1 VSLDSV
7 KKIGII
13 SGATI
18 MIANMIGVGVY
29 TSLGYQLLGINST
42 MAVILLWTVGGL
54 VALCGALTYAE
65 LAVVFPRSGGEY
77 NFLSRLY
84 HPAIGFLS
92 GWVSITVGFAA
103 PMAAS
108 AMAFGDYFQNIL
120 EIDQK
125 LLAVLVVAGIM
136 VINIFSFSIGKKF
149 QASVTIMNIC
159 LISAFILFGWI
170 FADSSHFSINT
181 GAKGLADCFS
191 QSFAISLIYVSFAYS
206 GWNSITYI
214 ADDIEQPQKNI
225 PKILLLG
232 TSVVLLLY
240 VALNF
245 IFLYSTP
252 KEQFLI
258 AQPDGSW
265 GAQVKIALIAA
276 QNIFHKSGIPF
287 IVVILCIGF
296 IASVNSM
303 MIIGPRVSKVVG
315 KDLPLLKFLSI
326 ENGKEVPL
334 VSTLVQTG
342 IALLMILTSSFDQ
355 IITYIGFT
363 LSIFT
368 TLTVFGVFI
377 IRIKKLNQ
385 PGQYKTLG
393 FPLTPIIFIGLEFWM
408 IYNVIMDKGKLIPS
422 LVTFGIIL
430 LGLILYFANSY
441 IYKKSEN

>member
-1 VSLDSV
+1 MSLTT
-7 KKIGII
+7 KKIGLI

-18 MIANMIGVGVY
+18 MIANMVGVGVY
-29 TSLGYQLLGINST
+29 TSLGYQLWGMDST
-42 MAVILLWTVGGL
+42 MAVILLWAVGGL

-77 NFLSRLY
+77 NFLSKIY
-84 HPAIGFLS
+84 HPAVGFLS

-120 EIDQK
+120 EVNQK
-125 LLAVLVVAGIM
+125 LLAVCVILGITL
-136 VINIFSFSIGKKF
+136 INLLSFSVGKKF
-149 QASVTIMNIC
+149 QASVTIMNIA
-159 LISAFILFGWI
+159 LIVSFVAVGFIYSD
-170 FADSSHFSINT
+170 ASHFSISF
-181 GAKGLADCFS
+181 AQSDLSDCFS
-191 QSFAISLIYVSFAYS
+191 QSFAVSLIYVSFAYS

-214 ADDIEQPQKNI
+214 ADDIEKPQQNL
-225 PKILLLG
+225 PKILFLG
-232 TSVVLLLY
+232 TFVVLLLY

-252 KEQFLI
+252 KDQFLI
-258 AQPDGSW
+258 VSPEGETI

-276 QNIFHKSGIPF
+276 KNIFHQNGIPF
-287 IVVILCIGF
+287 IVLILSIGF

-303 MIIGPRVSKVVG
+303 MIIGPRVSKVIG
-315 KDLPLLKFLSI
+315 NDIKLLGFLSKDI
-326 ENGKEVPL
+326 YKEVP
-334 VSTLVQTG
+334 VISTLVQAS
-342 IALLMILTSSFDQ
+342 IAIIMILTSSFDE

-368 TLTVFGVFI
+368 TLTVLGVFI
-377 IRIKKLNQ
+377 IRKRKLNQ

-393 FPLTPIIFIGLEFWM
+393 FPITPVIFIGLELWM
-408 IYNVIMDKGKLIPS
+408 IFNVVMDKGKLIPS

-430 LGLILYFANSY
+430 LGLLIYFANSY
-441 IYKKSEN
+441 FYKKSEK

>member
-1 VSLDSV
+1 LPSA
-7 KKIGII
+7 KKIGLL

-18 MIANMIGVGVY
+18 MIANMVGVGVY
-29 TSLGYQLLGINST
+29 TSLGYQLLGISST
-42 MAVILLWTVGGL
+42 LAVVLLWAVGGL

-77 NFLSRLY
+77 NFLSRIY
-84 HPAIGFLS
+84 HPAVGFLS

-108 AMAFGDYFQNIL
+108 AMAFGEYFQNIA
-120 EIDQK
+120 ENGNQK
-125 LLAVLVVAGIM
+125 LLAAGVIVAITA
-136 VINIFSFSIGKKF
+136 INLLSFSVGKKF
-149 QASVTIMNIC
+149 QASVTIMNIA
-159 LISAFILFGWI
+159 LILCFIIFGFLFS
-170 FADSSHFSINT
+170 DSSHFHLTATST
-181 GAKGLADCFS
+181 DFGACFS
-191 QSFAISLIYVSFAYS
+191 QSFAVSLIYVSFAYS

-214 ADDIEQPQKNI
+214 VEDVEAPQKNL
-225 PKILLLG
+225 PRILFLG
-232 TSVVLLLY
+232 TFIVLLLY
-240 VALNF
+240 VGLNF

-258 AQPDGSW
+258 SLPDGGM

-276 QNIFHKSGIPF
+276 KNIFHQNGIPF
-287 IVVILCIGF
+287 IVLILSIGF

-315 KDLPLLKFLSI
+315 NDIRLLGFLS
-326 ENGKEVPL
+326 KDVYKDVP
-334 VSTLVQTG
+334 VISTLLQAG
-342 IALLMILTSSFDQ
+342 IALLMILTSSFDE

-368 TLTVFGVFI
+368 SLTVLGVFI
-377 IRIKKLNQ
+377 IRIKKLNI

-393 FPLTPIIFIGLEFWM
+393 FPVTPVIFIGLELWM
-408 IYNVIMDKGKLIPS
+408 VFNVITDRQKLIPS

-430 LGLILYFANSY
+430 LGLIIYFANSY
-441 IYKKSEN
+441 FYKNSEK

>member
-1 VSLDSV
+1 VSLTSV

-18 MIANMIGVGVY
+18 MIANMVGVGVY

-42 MAVILLWTVGGL
+42 LAIIMLWAVGGL

-77 NFLSRLY
+77 NFLSRIY

-120 EIDQK
+120 EMDQK
-125 LLAVLVVAGIM
+125 LLAVLVILGITI
-136 VINIFSFSIGKKF
+136 INLLSFSVGKKF
-149 QASVTIMNIC
+149 QASVTIMNIS
-159 LISAFILFGWI
+159 LITAFIVFGWI
-170 FADSSHFSINT
+170 FSDSAHFKISLGEADI
-181 GAKGLADCFS
+181 ADCFS

-214 ADDIEQPQKNI
+214 ADDIDQPQKNI

-252 KEQFLI
+252 KEEFLI
-258 AQPDGSW
+258 AQPGGGWD
-265 GAQVKIALIAA
+265 AQVKIALIAA

-287 IVVILCIGF
+287 IVMILCIGF

-315 KDLPLLKFLSI
+315 KDVPLLRFLSK
-326 ENGKEVPL
+326 ETNKEVP
-334 VSTLVQTG
+334 VISTLVQTG
-342 IALLMILTSSFDQ
+342 IALLMILTSSFDE

-368 TLTVFGVFI
+368 TLTVIGVFI
-377 IRIKKLNQ
+377 IRKRKLNQ

-393 FPLTPIIFIGLEFWM
+393 FPLTPIIFISLELWM
-408 IYNVIMDKGKLIPS
+408 IYNVVMDKGKLIPS
-422 LVTFGIIL
+422 LVTLGIIL
-430 LGLILYFANSY
+430 LGLIIYFANSY